1 MDCGVMVSHA
11 VPVLVYRSPGPVIG
25 RDHSTVREGSPRLLI
40 ASCPVV
46 ATADVYSKSVTVV
59 VKKKNVAHGPGRGRS
74 KLPSSKRVTVV
85 H

>member
-25 RDHSTVREGSPRLLI
+25 RDHSTVSEGSPRLLI
-40 ASCPVV
+40 ASCGRDCRRIRQVGHGRCQ
-46 ATADVYSKSVTVV
+46 
-59 VKKKNVAHGPGRGRS
+59 KKNSLAVLVAGV
-74 KLPSSKRVTVV
+74 PSSKRVTVV

>member
-1 MDCGVMVSHA
+1 MVSHA

-59 VKKKNVAHGPGRGRS
+59 VKKKMSLTVLVAGVPNFQ
-74 KLPSSKRVTVV
+74 VV
-85 H
+85 SV